1 MQETVL
7 QKIPAA
13 LNDGTKIKVSRGHS
27 VTRVLKMGVNGA
39 AHSRHVFLGSP
50 PGPIHSKILKIIIS
64 KQTPRANT
72 LLLRTT
78 HYLYNTQSLL
88 ILK

>member
-13 LNDGTKIKVSRGHS
+13 FNDGTKIKVSRGHS

-39 AHSRHVFLGSP
+39 AHTRHVFLGSP
-50 PGPIHSKILKIIIS
+50 TGPIHSKILKTKSYLS
-64 KQTPRANT
+64 KHPEQTP
-72 LLLRTT
+72 
-78 HYLYNTQSLL
+78 YF
-88 ILK
+88 